1 MPIIEVKTKAGK
13 TKEVKEKL
21 IKGITKTV
29 AEALDIPVDHVTI
42 IINEVPR
49 DLWARGGK
57 TT

>member
-13 TKEVKEKL
+13 TKKVKERL
-21 IKGITKTV
+21 IKGITKAA

-49 DLWARGGK
+49 DLWVTGGK